1 MGFEFAADLTEGL
14 GGEGDALLLHV
25 DEDGQ
30 EGGFDFVE
38 DAGEAVGLDLRLEV
52 LPKLQ
57 GDIGVFDGVVGKGL
71 GIDASV
77 VDVAVFFL
85 SGDEVVETDGSI
97 AESVLG

>member
-1 MGFEFAADLTEGL
+1 M
-14 GGEGDALLLHV
+14 

-30 EGGFDFVE
+30 EGGLDFVE
-38 DAGEAVGLDLRLEV
+38 DAGEAVGFDLWLEV

-57 GDIGVFDGVVGKGL
+57 GDIGVFDGVVGEGL
-71 GIDASV
+71 WVDAGV

-85 SGDEVVETDGSI
+85 PGDEVVETDGGI